1 MRKLNE
7 TYISPGF
14 NDLYNFDIYKYC
26 FFNTNGNTTIESI
39 LNKVKDN
46 QIVEFDVY
54 ILYLYVKLCQQFIKL
69 FEIKYIKNTD
79 KIEHAAD
86 LIQSN
91 ILSSINNS
99 IKVNDEEVKQFYK
112 DIKSLINRLNN
123 SFFKLSTGNFNYNVS
138 TNGFNHYN
146 ANHEFLSFCSPA
158 IQANYILFPNFLQ
171 KFKIQTDRSK
181 LSNLEV
187 QLNYL
192 KENYNYDGSEYNMI
206 ASFTPDGLPQYFYYL
221 DENKK
226 IYIRTFDVN
235 SNRTYLNALKKHY
248 TILYKDFNDSL
259 IFLNYKNYKIP
270 FLPYNQIKQLY
281 NKLSSSLDKQYNNI
295 ITDYTVDDIIKNKL
309 YNENNTLY
317 TFIKNK
323 NGNIYSNSDKYP
335 RPIDFQNILKNL
347 YTVNIYKVLNKID
360 HYSYYYETLRDN
372 VIGKDTNTFNSQ
384 CINSTNLMKRNV
396 MYKNAELFNE
406 KQELL
411 LERKNKKNFNLLL
424 QLNAMI
430 SMLYTYYNF
439 ILKESEILY
448 NFSKKPNS
456 TELYKKYINNIDTI
470 EKYKNKCDYIQKLH
484 DTFNK

>member
-7 TYISPGF
+7 SYISPGF
-14 NDLYNFDIYKYC
+14 NDLYNLDIYKYC
-26 FFNTNGNTTIESI
+26 FFNTDGNTTIESI
-39 LNKVKDN
+39 LNKVKNN

-69 FEIKYIKNTD
+69 FGIKYIKNTD
-79 KIEHAAD
+79 KIEHTAD

-91 ILSSINNS
+91 ILSSTNNS

-138 TNGFNHYN
+138 TNGLNHYN
-146 ANHEFLSFCSPA
+146 TNYEFLSFGSPA
-158 IQANYILFPNFLQ
+158 IYANYILPPNFLQ
-171 KFKIQTDRSK
+171 KFKIQTDSSK
-181 LSNLEV
+181 LSNLEG
-187 QLNYL
+187 QLNNL
-192 KENYNYDGSEYNMI
+192 KENYNYVDSDYNMI

-235 SNRTYLNALKKHY
+235 SNRTYLKALKKHY
-248 TILYKDFNDSL
+248 TTLYKDFNVSL

-270 FLPYNQIKQLY
+270 FLPYNYIKQLY

-323 NGNIYSNSDKYP
+323 NTNSTNKYP
-335 RPIDFQNILKNL
+335 QAIDFQNISKNL
-347 YTVNIYKVLNKID
+347 YTINIYKILNEIEEWTN
-360 HYSYYYETLRDN
+360 YYENLRSK
-372 VIGKDTNTFNSQ
+372 VIDEYSNLYSQ
-384 CINSTNLMKRNV
+384 SINNFNLMKRYV
-396 MYKNAELFNE
+396 IYKNAELFKE

-430 SMLYTYYNF
+430 SKLYTYYNF
-439 ILKESEILY
+439 IFKESEILY

-470 EKYKNKCDYIQKLH
+470 EKYKNKCEYIQKLH